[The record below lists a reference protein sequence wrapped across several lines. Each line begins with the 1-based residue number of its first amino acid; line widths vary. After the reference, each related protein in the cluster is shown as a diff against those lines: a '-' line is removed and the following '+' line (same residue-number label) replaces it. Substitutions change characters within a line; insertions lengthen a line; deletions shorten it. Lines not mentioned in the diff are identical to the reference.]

1 MPAATGARPSGRSA
15 LVARVDEAALDAHC
29 RERLAKYKTPKAFR
43 LVPELPQDP
52 SGKVLKRELR
62 ARESADDA

>member
-1 MPAATGARPSGRSA
+1 M
-15 LVARVDEAALDAHC
+15 DEAAPDAHC
-29 RERLAKYKTPKAFR
+29 RERLAKHKTPKAFR